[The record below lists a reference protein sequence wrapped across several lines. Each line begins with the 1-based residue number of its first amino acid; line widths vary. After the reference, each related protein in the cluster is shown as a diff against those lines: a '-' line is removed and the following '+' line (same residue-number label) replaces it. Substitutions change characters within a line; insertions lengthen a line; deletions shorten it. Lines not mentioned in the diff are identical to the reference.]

1 MALIRSVGR
10 GFRTKN
16 LLSIIHGFRRYT
28 GDHIFRH
35 FDIGL
40 EIQSSANKARVIK
53 ASSNAL
59 DEDLDEDV
67 WVGWVGR
74 IGWWAARARVSKAK
88 HCARTRFRPEQDKTT
103 RAQEQVRVR
112 PTKQLLSLKRF
123 FLHEERSGGRRTS
136 VRTANRS
143 MNSTSTSPRRRR
155 RSGSAHRPIVHAAP
169 PPQPSTA
176 PTSAGVEEG
185 RAATATATG
194 PE

>member
-1 MALIRSVGR
+1 MTLIRSVGR

-16 LLSIIHGFRRYT
+16 WLSIIHGFRRYT

-40 EIQSSANKARVIK
+40 EIQSSANKAKVIK

-74 IGWWAARARVSKAK
+74 IGRWAERARAGASKAK

-103 RAQEQVRVR
+103 RA
-112 PTKQLLSLKRF
+112 S
-123 FLHEERSGGRRTS
+123 
-136 VRTANRS
+136 
-143 MNSTSTSPRRRR
+143 
-155 RSGSAHRPIVHAAP
+155 SGSAD
-169 PPQPSTA
+169 
-176 PTSAGVEEG
+176 
-185 RAATATATG
+185 RAAVEFETLLSS
-194 PE
+194 